1 MPKLPGNSPL
11 LSRDAQ
17 ALTSL
22 AAINRL
28 ETVEKET
35 IYARL
40 LPDRLLKLLQLDRQS
55 FRTPFGER
63 LVQII
68 APEGLGFVRIE
79 VHQPSKTLQK
89 LISAGEAGG
98 EEEATQAYIPT
109 RQEATD
115 EANEPIA
122 SKAISDLVFFA
133 ELADTQFHQMELAF
147 CIICDPA
154 APRFAVDVTEAG
166 AVNYFSSQGRNQQ
179 EELRAMQA
187 GLFPHQTRRGLR
199 MFGDFFALAERFTD
213 SLGMEMIVAEPL
225 SYDNAIRYER
235 YGFDYLTG
243 KRLMLEIDR
252 QFQPDGRLYQRLD
265 GSSPFR
271 MPGMEQTV
279 RGRSWAIHDGILDE
293 PWDEIRIYK
302 MIGVDAGLNTF
313 PGRRIEEQH

>member
-11 LSRDAQ
+11 LSRDGR

-28 ETVEKET
+28 DVPEKEAL
-35 IYARL
+35 YASL
-40 LPDRLLKLLQLDRQS
+40 LPRRLFETLQFDPATLCNRAGD
-55 FRTPFGER
+55 R
-63 LVQII
+63 LVQVI
-68 APEGLGFVRIE
+68 APEGLSFVRIE
-79 VHQPSKTLQK
+79 VRARP
-89 LISAGEAGG
+89 ED
-98 EEEATQAYIPT
+98 
-109 RQEATD
+109 TD
-115 EANEPIA
+115 V
-122 SKAISDLVFFA
+122 VFFA

-166 AVNYFSSQGRNQQ
+166 AVNYFSSQGRNRQ

-213 SLGMEMIVAEPL
+213 SLEMEMIVAEPL

-252 QFQPDGRLYQRLD
+252 QFQPGGRLYQRLD

-313 PGRRIEEQH
+313 PDRRIEEQH

>member
-1 MPKLPGNSPL
+1 MLFRSEVRARPE
-11 LSRDAQ
+11 DAD
-17 ALTSL
+17 
-22 AAINRL
+22 
-28 ETVEKET
+28 V
-35 IYARL
+35 
-40 LPDRLLKLLQLDRQS
+40 
-55 FRTPFGER
+55 
-63 LVQII
+63 
-68 APEGLGFVRIE
+68 
-79 VHQPSKTLQK
+79 
-89 LISAGEAGG
+89 
-98 EEEATQAYIPT
+98 
-109 RQEATD
+109 
-115 EANEPIA
+115 
-122 SKAISDLVFFA
+122 VFFA

-166 AVNYFSSQGRNQQ
+166 AVNYFSSQGRNQL

-225 SYDNAIRYER
+225 SYDNAIRYEQ

-252 QFQPDGRLYQRLD
+252 QFQPGGRLYQRLD

-313 PGRRIEEQH
+313 PDRRIEEHH

>member
-11 LSRDAQ
+11 LGNDGQ
-17 ALTSL
+17 TLTSL

-28 ETVEKET
+28 DRPHKEA

-40 LPDRLLKLLQLDRQS
+40 LPQRLLDLLQIDTATLRNQS
-55 FRTPFGER
+55 NDQ
-63 LVQII
+63 LVQVI
-68 APEGLGFVRIE
+68 APEGLSFVRIE
-79 VHQPSKTLQK
+79 VRARP
-89 LISAGEAGG
+89 ED
-98 EEEATQAYIPT
+98 
-109 RQEATD
+109 TD
-115 EANEPIA
+115 V
-122 SKAISDLVFFA
+122 VFFA
-133 ELADTQFHQMELAF
+133 ELTDTQFHQMELAF

-166 AVNYFSSQGRNQQ
+166 AVNYFSSQGRNLQ

-187 GLFPHQTRRGLR
+187 GLFPHQTRQGLR
-199 MFGDFFALAERFTD
+199 MFGEFFTLLEQFTD
-213 SLGMEMIVAEPL
+213 SLGMEMIVGEPL

-252 QFQPDGRLYQRLD
+252 QFQPGGRLYQRLD

-313 PGRRIEEQH
+313 PDRRIEEQH